1 MKIGI
6 SHYMG
11 KICSSAWA
19 QKTAGTDDKHSNRL
33 STKLIPDPCSE
44 IINYF
49 RRNAL

>member
-11 KICSSAWA
+11 KICSSALA
-19 QKTAGTDDKHSNRL
+19 QKTAGTDDKHSL